1 MSRLPDHD
9 QSLLLLTT
17 AGGLLGG
24 LGRAINHQ
32 LQQPLVAGAISWGG
46 IVDVAFYALISG
58 SVGYGVKFGWDML
71 AERIRK
77 GR

>member
-46 IVDVAFYALISG
+46 DC
-58 SVGYGVKFGWDML
+58 
-71 AERIRK
+71 
-77 GR
+77 

>member
-17 AGGLLGG
+17 VGGLLGG
-24 LGRAINHQ
+24 LSRAFNHQ
-32 LQQPLVAGAISWGG
+32 LQQPLLPGAISWSG

-58 SVGYGVKFGWDML
+58 SVGYGVKFGWDLL
-71 AERIRK
+71 AERIRQ